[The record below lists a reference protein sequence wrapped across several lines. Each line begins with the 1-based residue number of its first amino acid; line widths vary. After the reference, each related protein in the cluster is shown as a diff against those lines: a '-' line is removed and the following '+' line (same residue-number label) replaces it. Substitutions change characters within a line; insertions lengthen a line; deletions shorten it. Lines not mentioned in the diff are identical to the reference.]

1 MCALSL
7 GVPIFFYS
15 NTLNPKPSTFQI
27 FFLSRLFPPSVFLPH
42 FTHKT
47 HRQTHRKYK
56 NVFFDV
62 HRCFRE
68 AHLQGTPPPVC
79 PRTEDA
85 FSVARPRAR
94 ALSDAKSAVQRVDF
108 FVFFFCEAGTFFLG
122 TKDKKVDYTRGKSSN
137 DDDDVND
144 DDANAG
150 VYFFTPSRRKRA
162 RIARESARETRCDRA
177 RAGGDVA
184 FSSSSLFFA
193 RAKGAAVWILKFHSI
208 RVGRSLV
215 SYLLVDL
222 FRCPI
227 QQNAR

>member
-1 MCALSL
+1 MPTQITTTGAERRRDALRAVMSDA
-7 GVPIFFYS
+7 
-15 NTLNPKPSTFQI
+15 
-27 FFLSRLFPPSVFLPH
+27 R
-42 FTHKT
+42 
-47 HRQTHRKYK
+47 R
-56 NVFFDV
+56 DDD
-62 HRCFRE
+62 
-68 AHLQGTPPPVC
+68 
-79 PRTEDA
+79 EDDA
-85 FSVARPRAR
+85 DDDAR
-94 ALSDAKSAVQRVDF
+94 AARVHAGIARGNTMRRALTLRRPGADAASVD
-108 FVFFFCEAGTFFLG
+108 EDET
-122 TKDKKVDYTRGKSSN
+122 
-137 DDDDVND
+137 DDDDDD